1 MVEWLR
7 PYIPNLLDYFPEFLV
22 SIKETLIMLGI
33 SGVFTFV
40 FGLSLGVILVV
51 SKPDGILPNRLIH
64 GVLDRIVNFFR
75 SIPFI
80 ILLAALIPVTRL
92 LMGTGLGVKGAI
104 FPLVVGATPFFLRQV
119 DMALSNVDPGLIEA
133 AQAMG
138 STPIEI
144 IFRVLLRESIPSLA
158 RGTSITMISLIGLTA
173 MGGAVGGGGIG
184 AFVIRYGY
192 NRFMTDITYVSVVV
206 IWIMVS
212 IIQSVGNFVV
222 RKTTHES

>member
-1 MVEWLR
+1 MVDVLR
-7 PYIPNLLDYFPEFLV
+7 PYIPNLLDYFSEFTV
-22 SIKETLIMLGI
+22 SIQETLIMLGI
-33 SGVFTFV
+33 AGILSFI
-40 FGLSLGVILVV
+40 FGLTLGVILVI
-51 SKPDGILPNRLIH
+51 SKPQGIMPNRLIY
-64 GVLDRIVNFFR
+64 GLLDRIVNFFR

-80 ILLAALIPVTRL
+80 ILLAALIPLTRL
-92 LMGTGLGVKGAI
+92 IMGTGLGVKGAI

-119 DMALSNVDPGLIEA
+119 DMALSNVDSGLIEA
-133 AQAMG
+133 AQSMG

-192 NRFMTDITYVSVVV
+192 NRFMSDITYVSVIV
-206 IWIMVS
+206 IWILVS
-212 IIQSVGNFVV
+212 IVQGIGNYVV
-222 RKTTHES
+222 KRTTH

>member
-1 MVEWLR
+1 MVDVLR
-7 PYIPNLLDYFPEFLV
+7 PYIPNLLDYFSEFTV
-22 SIKETLIMLGI
+22 SIQETLIMLGI
-33 SGVFTFV
+33 AGILSFI
-40 FGLSLGVILVV
+40 FGLTLGVILVI
-51 SKPDGILPNRLIH
+51 SKPNGILPNRLIY
-64 GVLDRIVNFFR
+64 GTLDRIVDFFR

-80 ILLAALIPVTRL
+80 ILLAALIPLTRL
-92 LMGTGLGVKGAI
+92 IMGTGLGVKGAI

-133 AQAMG
+133 AQSMG
-138 STPIEI
+138 STPVEI

-192 NRFMTDITYVSVVV
+192 NRFMTDITYVSVFV
-206 IWIMVS
+206 IWILVS
-212 IIQSVGNFVV
+212 IVQGIGNYVV
-222 RKTTHES
+222 KKTTH

>member
-1 MVEWLR
+1 MVDVLR
-7 PYIPNLLDYFPEFLV
+7 PYIPNLLDYFSEFTV
-22 SIKETLIMLGI
+22 SIQETLIMLGI
-33 SGVFTFV
+33 AGILSFI
-40 FGLSLGVILVV
+40 FGLTLGVILVI
-51 SKPDGILPNRLIH
+51 SKPQGIMPNRLIY
-64 GVLDRIVNFFR
+64 GLLDRIVNFFR

-80 ILLAALIPVTRL
+80 ILLAALIPLTRL
-92 LMGTGLGVKGAI
+92 IMGTGLGVKGAI

-119 DMALSNVDPGLIEA
+119 DMALSNVDSGLIEA
-133 AQAMG
+133 AQSMG

-192 NRFMTDITYVSVVV
+192 NRFMSDITYVSVIV
-206 IWIMVS
+206 IWILVS
-212 IIQSVGNFVV
+212 IVQSIGNYVV
-222 RKTTHES
+222 KRTTH

>member
-1 MVEWLR
+1 MVEVIR
-7 PYIPNLLDYFPEFLV
+7 PYIPNLLDYFPEFIV

-33 SGVFTFV
+33 SGVLTFI
-40 FGLSLGVILVV
+40 FGLSLGIVLVV
-51 SKPDGILPNRLIH
+51 SKPNGILPNRLIH

-80 ILLAALIPVTRL
+80 ILLAALIPLTRL
-92 LMGTGLGVKGAI
+92 IMGTGLGVKGAI

-133 AQAMG
+133 AQSMG

-192 NRFMTDITYVSVVV
+192 NRFMTDITYVSVIV

-212 IIQSVGNFVV
+212 IIQSIGNLVV
-222 RKTTHES
+222 KKTTH

>member
-1 MVEWLR
+1 MVEWIR

-33 SGVFTFV
+33 SGIFTFIL
-40 FGLSLGVILVV
+40 GLTLGIVLVV
-51 SKPDGILPNRLIH
+51 SKPTGILPNRWIH

-80 ILLAALIPVTRL
+80 ILLAALIPITRL
-92 LMGTGLGVKGAI
+92 IMGTGLGVKGAI

-212 IIQSVGNFVV
+212 IIQSVGNLVV
-222 RKTTHES
+222 KKTTH

>member
-1 MVEWLR
+1 MVEWIR
-7 PYIPNLLDYFPEFLV
+7 PYIPNLLDYFPEFIV
-22 SIKETLIMLGI
+22 SIQETLIMLGI
-33 SGVFTFV
+33 SGVLTFI
-40 FGLSLGVILVV
+40 FGLTLGVILVI
-51 SKPDGILPNRLIH
+51 SKPNGILPNRWIH
-64 GVLDRIVNFFR
+64 GLLDRIVNFFR

-80 ILLAALIPVTRL
+80 ILLAALIPITRL
-92 LMGTGLGVKGAI
+92 IMGTGLGVKGAI

-212 IIQSVGNFVV
+212 IIQSVGNLVV
-222 RKTTHES
+222 KKTTH

>member
-1 MVEWLR
+1 MVDVLR
-7 PYIPNLLDYFPEFLV
+7 PYIPNLLDYFSEFMI
-22 SIKETLIMLGI
+22 SIQETLIMLGI
-33 SGVFTFV
+33 AGILSFI
-40 FGLSLGVILVV
+40 FGLTLGVILVI
-51 SKPDGILPNRLIH
+51 SKPQGIMPNRLIY
-64 GVLDRIVNFFR
+64 GLLDRIVNFFR

-80 ILLAALIPVTRL
+80 ILLAALIPLTRL
-92 LMGTGLGVKGAI
+92 IMGTGLGVKGAI

-119 DMALSNVDPGLIEA
+119 DMALSNVDSGLIEA
-133 AQAMG
+133 AQSMG

-192 NRFMTDITYVSVVV
+192 NRFMSDITYVSVIV
-206 IWIMVS
+206 IWILVS
-212 IIQSVGNFVV
+212 IVQSIGNYVV
-222 RKTTHES
+222 KRTTH

>member
-1 MVEWLR
+1 MVEWIR

-40 FGLSLGVILVV
+40 FGLTLGVVLVV

-212 IIQSVGNFVV
+212 IIQSVGNLVV
-222 RKTTHES
+222 KKTTH

>member
-1 MVEWLR
+1 MVEWIR
-7 PYIPNLLDYFPEFLV
+7 PYLPNLLDYFPEFLV

-40 FGLSLGVILVV
+40 FGLTLGVVLVI
-51 SKPDGILPNRLIH
+51 SKPDGILPNRLVH

-138 STPIEI
+138 STPVEI

-212 IIQSVGNFVV
+212 IIQSIGNLVV

>member
-1 MVEWLR
+1 MVDVLR
-7 PYIPNLLDYFPEFLV
+7 PYIPNLLDYFSEFTV
-22 SIKETLIMLGI
+22 SIQETLIMLGI
-33 SGVFTFV
+33 AGILSFI
-40 FGLSLGVILVV
+40 FGLILGVILVI
-51 SKPDGILPNRLIH
+51 SKPQGIMPNRLIY
-64 GVLDRIVNFFR
+64 GLLDRIVNFFR

-80 ILLAALIPVTRL
+80 ILLAALIPLTRL
-92 LMGTGLGVKGAI
+92 IMGTGLGVKGAI

-119 DMALSNVDPGLIEA
+119 DMALSNVDSGLIEA
-133 AQAMG
+133 AQSMG

-192 NRFMTDITYVSVVV
+192 NRFMSDITYVSVIV
-206 IWIMVS
+206 IWILVS
-212 IIQSVGNFVV
+212 IVQSIGNYVV
-222 RKTTHES
+222 KRTTH